1 MKTKEEVIKVLKHE
15 LPYLKQR
22 YGVSN
27 VGLFGSY
34 SRNEQTEHSDIDLL
48 VDFERPIDFFKLFE
62 VEDYLKE
69 KFGIKVEI
77 VTRPALKGRI
87 KNRILKEVSYVS

>member
-62 VEDYLKE
+62 AEDYLKE

-77 VTRPALKGRI
+77 VTRPALKDRI

>member
-1 MKTKEEVIKVLKHE
+1 MKTKAEVIKVLKQE

-27 VGLFGSY
+27 LGLFGSY

-48 VDFERPIDFFKLFE
+48 VDFERPIDFFILFDM
-62 VEDYLKE
+62 EDYLKE
-69 KFGIKVEI
+69 KFGIDVEI
-77 VTRPALKGRI
+77 VTRPALKDRI

>member
-1 MKTKEEVIKVLKHE
+1 MYQLMKTKEEIIKVLKHE

-48 VDFERPIDFFKLFE
+48 VDFEVPIDYFKL
-62 VEDYLKE
+62 LKW
-69 KFGIKVEI
+69 K
-77 VTRPALKGRI
+77 TT
-87 KNRILKEVSYVS
+87 

>member
-69 KFGIKVEI
+69 KFVIKVEI
-77 VTRPALKGRI
+77 VTRPVFKDRI

>member
-1 MKTKEEVIKVLKHE
+1 MKTKAEVIKVLKHE

-34 SRNEQTEHSDIDLL
+34 SRDE
-48 VDFERPIDFFKLFE
+48 
-62 VEDYLKE
+62 
-69 KFGIKVEI
+69 
-77 VTRPALKGRI
+77 
-87 KNRILKEVSYVS
+87 